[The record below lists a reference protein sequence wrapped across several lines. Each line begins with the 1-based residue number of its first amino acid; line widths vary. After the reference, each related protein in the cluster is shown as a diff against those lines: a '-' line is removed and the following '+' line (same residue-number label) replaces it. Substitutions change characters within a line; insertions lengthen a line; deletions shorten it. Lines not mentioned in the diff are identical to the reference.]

1 MRLMRDFYYYFNIFF
16 FFFEAQ
22 RKCTMTMDK
31 GIFFDLDIDEPEAGE
46 PMITEETTQGNE
58 EKLEGEFL
66 ND

>member
-1 MRLMRDFYYYFNIFF
+1 
-16 FFFEAQ
+16 
-22 RKCTMTMDK
+22 MTMDK